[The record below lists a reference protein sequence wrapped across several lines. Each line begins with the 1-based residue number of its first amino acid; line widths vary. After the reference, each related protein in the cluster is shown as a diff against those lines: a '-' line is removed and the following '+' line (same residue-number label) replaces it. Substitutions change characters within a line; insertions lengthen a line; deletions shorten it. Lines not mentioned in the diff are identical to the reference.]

1 MSFMAGGKQ
10 DENMKG
16 NNNKCLAEMTC
27 RQSEKRIQINAS
39 TTRPDFCRV
48 LLSVEPLDICSSDV
62 PIDVLLCGFK
72 KWQKD
77 LSGKVIE

>member
-1 MSFMAGGKQ
+1 MSFMAGGQQ

-62 PIDVLLCGFK
+62 PIDVYYAASKNGRKICRVK
-72 KWQKD
+72 
-77 LSGKVIE
+77 